1 MKKRYDV
8 TGMTCASC
16 QANVTRAVEKLGVND
31 VNVNLIN
38 ESMSVDYD
46 EDKLSDDDII
56 HAVEKIGYGA
66 SLKDKEKS
74 ATADKP
80 KEKDQEESNTKFR
93 LKVSLVFLIPLLY
106 IAMGPMIGLPVPSF
120 MQGREG
126 SINNAFIQFI
136 LTIPV
141 LVVNRKFFINGF
153 KGLFNKAPNM
163 DTLVALG
170 ASAATIYGIF
180 AIMRM
185 AYGFGFNQPEIIDQY
200 MHNLYFE
207 SAAVIL
213 TLITLG
219 KYFEA
224 RSKGQTKA
232 SLENLINLA
241 PKKATILVDGK
252 EKSVD
257 VSEIEKGDIIL
268 IRPGDS
274 IPVDGEIIEG
284 SSLLDEA
291 ALTGESIPVN
301 KGVGDE
307 VITATINKEGSF
319 KFKATKVGED
329 TTLAQ
334 IINLVNEANETKA
347 PIAKMA
353 DEISAIFVPA
363 VILISIVTFIVWMA
377 LGYSFE
383 FALNLMI
390 SVLVISCPCA
400 LGLATP
406 MGIMVSTG
414 KSAELGLLFKNAESL
429 ENLSKVDTI
438 LLDKTGTITEGR
450 PQVTDVK
457 TDIDHDEF
465 IKLATSIEN
474 SSEHPL
480 SNAIVTYAEENNI
493 ASENVSDFNA
503 ISGKGI
509 SATYNGQR
517 YLAGNLRL
525 MKENNIDL
533 KNYVEIADTYAN
545 EGKTSMY
552 FADENQLIG
561 LIAAK
566 DLPKATSKIA
576 IDELKNLGYEVTMV
590 TGDNEK
596 TAEAIRSDLGID
608 KKFADVLPQDKDKV
622 VKQLQDMGKKVTMVG
637 DGINDAPALARSDIG
652 MAIGNGTDVAID
664 SADVVLMRNSL
675 LDIVSAIEL
684 SKSTIKTIKQNLFWA
699 FFYNVI
705 LIPVAAGLLYPFKGI
720 TLNPMFAA
728 LAMSIS
734 SVFVCLNS
742 LRLRGFKPEFKNQK
756 AINEVEKNASN
767 NEYQN
772 LSNNKEIKGEE
783 KMADTN
789 KLVVNVNGMT
799 CEHCKKNVEKA
810 LGELSFVENASVD
823 LEAKNATVDF
833 FGSADEDE
841 IKEAI
846 TEAGY
851 EFNGIEYK

>member
-1 MKKRYDV
+1 
-8 TGMTCASC
+8 
-16 QANVTRAVEKLGVND
+16 
-31 VNVNLIN
+31 
-38 ESMSVDYD
+38 
-46 EDKLSDDDII
+46 
-56 HAVEKIGYGA
+56 
-66 SLKDKEKS
+66 
-74 ATADKP
+74 
-80 KEKDQEESNTKFR
+80 
-93 LKVSLVFLIPLLY
+93 
-106 IAMGPMIGLPVPSF
+106 
-120 MQGREG
+120 
-126 SINNAFIQFI
+126 
-136 LTIPV
+136 
-141 LVVNRKFFINGF
+141 
-153 KGLFNKAPNM
+153 
-163 DTLVALG
+163 
-170 ASAATIYGIF
+170 
-180 AIMRM
+180 
-185 AYGFGFNQPEIIDQY
+185 
-200 MHNLYFE
+200 
-207 SAAVIL
+207 
-213 TLITLG
+213 
-219 KYFEA
+219 
-224 RSKGQTKA
+224 
-232 SLENLINLA
+232 
-241 PKKATILVDGK
+241 
-252 EKSVD
+252 
-257 VSEIEKGDIIL
+257 
-268 IRPGDS
+268 
-274 IPVDGEIIEG
+274 
-284 SSLLDEA
+284 
-291 ALTGESIPVN
+291 
-301 KGVGDE
+301 
-307 VITATINKEGSF
+307 
-319 KFKATKVGED
+319 
-329 TTLAQ
+329 
-334 IINLVNEANETKA
+334 
-347 PIAKMA
+347 
-353 DEISAIFVPA
+353 
-363 VILISIVTFIVWMA
+363 
-377 LGYSFE
+377 
-383 FALNLMI
+383 
-390 SVLVISCPCA
+390 
-400 LGLATP
+400 
-406 MGIMVSTG
+406 
-414 KSAELGLLFKNAESL
+414 
-429 ENLSKVDTI
+429 
-438 LLDKTGTITEGR
+438 
-450 PQVTDVK
+450 
-457 TDIDHDEF
+457 
-465 IKLATSIEN
+465 
-474 SSEHPL
+474 
-480 SNAIVTYAEENNI
+480 
-493 ASENVSDFNA
+493 
-503 ISGKGI
+503 
-509 SATYNGQR
+509 
-517 YLAGNLRL
+517 

-533 KNYVEIADTYAN
+533 KNYIEIADTYAN

-552 FADENQLIG
+552 FADENQVIG

-566 DLPKATSKIA
+566 DLPKVTSKIA

-608 KKFADVLPQDKDKV
+608 KKFADVLPQDKDRV

-728 LAMSIS
+728 FAMSIS

-756 AINEVEKNASN
+756 AIDEVEKNASN

>member
-1 MKKRYDV
+1 M
-8 TGMTCASC
+8 
-16 QANVTRAVEKLGVND
+16 
-31 VNVNLIN
+31 
-38 ESMSVDYD
+38 
-46 EDKLSDDDII
+46 
-56 HAVEKIGYGA
+56 
-66 SLKDKEKS
+66 
-74 ATADKP
+74 
-80 KEKDQEESNTKFR
+80 
-93 LKVSLVFLIPLLY
+93 
-106 IAMGPMIGLPVPSF
+106 
-120 MQGREG
+120 
-126 SINNAFIQFI
+126 
-136 LTIPV
+136 
-141 LVVNRKFFINGF
+141 
-153 KGLFNKAPNM
+153 
-163 DTLVALG
+163 
-170 ASAATIYGIF
+170 
-180 AIMRM
+180 
-185 AYGFGFNQPEIIDQY
+185 
-200 MHNLYFE
+200 
-207 SAAVIL
+207 
-213 TLITLG
+213 
-219 KYFEA
+219 
-224 RSKGQTKA
+224 
-232 SLENLINLA
+232 
-241 PKKATILVDGK
+241 
-252 EKSVD
+252 
-257 VSEIEKGDIIL
+257 
-268 IRPGDS
+268 
-274 IPVDGEIIEG
+274 DGEIIEG

-363 VILISIVTFIVWMA
+363 VMLISIVTFIVWMA
-377 LGYSFE
+377 LGYRFE

-414 KSAELGLLFKNAESL
+414 KSAELGLLFKSAESL

-533 KNYVEIADTYAN
+533 KNYIEIADTYAN

-566 DLPKATSKIA
+566 DLPKTTSKIA
-576 IDELKNLGYEVTMV
+576 IDELKNLGYEVTML

-728 LAMSIS
+728 FAMSIS

-756 AINEVEKNASN
+756 AIDEVEKNASN

-789 KLVVNVNGMT
+789 KLVVNVGGMT

-810 LGELSFVENASVD
+810 LNELSFVENAEVNLEEKNASVD
-823 LEAKNATVDF
+823 Y
-833 FGSADEDE
+833 FGSVDEE
-841 IKEAI
+841 KIEEAI